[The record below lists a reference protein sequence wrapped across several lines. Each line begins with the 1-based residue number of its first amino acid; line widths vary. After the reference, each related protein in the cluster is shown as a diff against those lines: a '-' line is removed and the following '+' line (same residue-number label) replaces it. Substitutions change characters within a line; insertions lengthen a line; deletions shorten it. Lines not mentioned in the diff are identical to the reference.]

1 MVASQRRFAAG
12 IKRFVL
18 RAGLAGAVLGLS
30 GCATM
35 IATMAPQDIIKAED
49 EVACDKHRPANS
61 LVTEDDCEK
70 VDSLVRSEVNRE
82 ARVGFSVDEKHHPGQ
97 LQLAGKFK
105 NEDEVEKAFAIAQSV
120 VGSEFVSPVTP
131 GYIQVQDWQKCL
143 SDRLAG
149 HACTEAGDG
158 AYSLDAKPPGK
169 VRERYALVV
178 GVGKFRNK
186 IKPLDSAVKDANAVA
201 DYLTDPRLGHFPP
214 GHVKLLTDEQATRQA
229 ISDALSDLERKVG
242 KDDLVVVYFSSHG
255 ASPDDFGRVS
265 ILTHDTDYLFGKEK
279 PEDLSWRQAMLQRQ
293 ALWETSLSH
302 ERLFDFI
309 RRTQSK
315 RLLMILD
322 VCFSGDAF
330 SEIPR
335 FRPTG
340 SEALAQREAS
350 YGSGNGVAQLQK
362 LLGGKGLVVE
372 ADAAPARRSLRH
384 GSETVSGKFPK
395 TSRDPVKSW
404 GKVVISA
411 SDNNEESWEPAGD
424 SSGIQNSYFTHFFL
438 ENLRSSQGRIQD
450 SFQEAVP
457 LVIDAVGKDK
467 RMPQH
472 PQRFAI
478 PNIDAWNF
486 SLNAA
491 SRR

>member
-1 MVASQRRFAAG
+1 MVASQRRFTAV
-12 IKRFVL
+12 ISRFALQTLLVGTL
-18 RAGLAGAVLGLS
+18 MGLS

-35 IATMAPQDIIKAED
+35 IATLTPQDIIRAED

-70 VDSLVRSEVNRE
+70 VDSLVRSEANRE
-82 ARVGFSVDEKHHPGQ
+82 ARIGFSVDEKHHPGQ

-149 HACTEAGDG
+149 HTCAEAGDE
-158 AYSLDAKPPGK
+158 AYSLDNKPPGK

-178 GVGKFRNK
+178 GVGKFKSK
-186 IKPLDSAVKDANAVA
+186 IGKLESAVRDASAVA
-201 DYLTDPRLGHFPP
+201 DYLADPRLGHFPP
-214 GHVKLLTDEQATRQA
+214 DHVKLLTDEQATRQA
-229 ISDALSDLERKVG
+229 ISDALSELERKAS

-255 ASPDDFGRVS
+255 TQPDQFGRVNVV
-265 ILTHDTDYLFGKEK
+265 TYDTAKEGG
-279 PEDLSWRQAMLQRQ
+279 SGWWQRK
-293 ALWETSLSH
+293 ALWENALSH
-302 ERLFDFI
+302 QRLFDFI

-330 SEIPR
+330 SDIPG

-350 YGSGNGVAQLQK
+350 YASGNGSEQLQK
-362 LLGGKGLVVE
+362 LLGSKGLAVE
-372 ADAAPARRSLRH
+372 ADAALIHAGKPDSP
-384 GSETVSGKFPK
+384 GTVSGKIPK
-395 TSRDPVKSW
+395 TSREPAKSW
-404 GKVVISA
+404 GKVVVSA
-411 SDNNEESWEPAGD
+411 SDKSEQSWEPQTD
-424 SSGIQNSYFTHFFL
+424 RPQIQNSYFTHFFL

-478 PNIDAWNF
+478 PNLDDWNF
-486 SLNAA
+486 SLNVAP
-491 SRR
+491 RR